1 MLIWISIF
9 VYHKYSLGQIIAIR
23 ARCQNDAKQG
33 WKIFTSL
40 FTRFINNSC
49 TDQLKNKI
57 ETIDRK
63 VDIFEMQIF

>member
-33 WKIFTSL
+33 SKNIYQ
-40 FTRFINNSC
+40 FIY
-49 TDQLKNKI
+49 
-57 ETIDRK
+57 
-63 VDIFEMQIF
+63 QIYQ